1 MLTND
6 DLKKI
11 KGVVKDTIKPLE
23 QKVDKISKD
32 VEDLTLEAKAIH
44 KIIETQGAELEK
56 RIENLEEEVGISQS
70 S

>member
-11 KGVVKDTIKPLE
+11 KVVVKDTIKPLE

-32 VEDLTLEAKAIH
+32 IEDLK
-44 KIIETQGAELEK
+44 IETKGIHAILE
-56 RIENLEEEVGISQS
+56 
-70 S
+70 